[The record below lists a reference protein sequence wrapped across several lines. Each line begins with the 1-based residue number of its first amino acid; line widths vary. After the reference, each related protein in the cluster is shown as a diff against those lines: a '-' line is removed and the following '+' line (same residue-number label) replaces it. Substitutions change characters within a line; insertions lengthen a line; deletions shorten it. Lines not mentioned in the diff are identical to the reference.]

1 ESSDVKALK
10 QRLHAELGL
19 PARFR
24 QRLVHEGNELD
35 DAFQLDSAMEL
46 QVLTLAFSDDAQQMS
61 DLYRAAT
68 YGWVVEAEALLQL
81 PMDPDGDAAS
91 YDGTTPLMH
100 AANTSQVDVVRLFI
114 EAGAQLNYCSTRTG
128 RTVLMQAAWLGYSE
142 VVEVFLEAGA
152 RMDICDSDDR
162 TALHISAEAAHASIV
177 QLLLAAGADRDV
189 QDHDGRTALM
199 LATEGYHAEVRRLLE
214 GHPVP

>member
-1 ESSDVKALK
+1 MDPKVGMSLGFRGLGFGALSLRIYTLKVCQLIFQGLQQPPRGISSC
-10 QRLHAELGL
+10 RLGPQAS
-19 PARFR
+19 
-24 QRLVHEGNELD
+24 QI
-35 DAFQLDSAMEL
+35 FQ
-46 QVLTLAFSDDAQQMS
+46 
-61 DLYRAAT
+61 
-68 YGWVVEAEALLQL
+68 AEALLQL